1 MSEPAVVAL
10 TKLFLWNDATRLQ
23 TWPKLLAQL
32 EPDEEFDS
40 MTDLVR
46 KHVSSRVV
54 DAKHP
59 VHLDI
64 ARSLGGI
71 EAQAGRILL
80 RGVGLLEKGE
90 KAYGLSAEGVKLVN
104 LYRGDSA
111 GVGWIQHLGKVLVTR
126 EPRLRAVLRALSR
139 DGATLVFS
147 GGDWYEGSLERHH
160 LFVPGEEPLFIFRDQ
175 PDDQKL
181 RSWLKDDAWW
191 ALGLWR
197 QHPLLSGYSS
207 ACLVGQKKLDFS
219 LHGIGSR
226 LRPAFEILAYLGVV
240 RRLGSEA
247 WIDHDTAI
255 KTFGREVA
263 HDFGWTSTELE
274 KEQSPAEILGSELDR
289 LKLDT
294 GFVIASEL
302 REGLHRRGIENP
314 DKLVADMIKDGLVV
328 LEGQD
333 YGQGRHGRGLYGD
346 PSKQLIRLRIN
357 LSRSS
362 TSS

>member
-1 MSEPAVVAL
+1 MSEPIVVTL
-10 TKLFLWNDATRLQ
+10 NKLFLWYDATRLQ

-59 VHLDI
+59 VHLDV

-71 EAQAGRILL
+71 ETQGGRILL

-90 KAYGLSAEGVKLVN
+90 KGYRLSVEGVKLVD
-104 LYRGDSA
+104 LYRGDST

-126 EPRLRAVLRALSR
+126 EPRLRSVLRSLSQ
-139 DGATLVFS
+139 DGTSLVFS
-147 GGDWYEGSLERHH
+147 GGDWFEGSSERHY
-160 LFVPGEEPLFIFRDQ
+160 LFVPGEAPLFIFRDQ
-175 PDDQKL
+175 PDDHNL
-181 RSWLKDDAWW
+181 RTWLKDNAWW

-197 QHPLLSGYSS
+197 EHPLLERYSC
-207 ACLVGQKKLDFS
+207 ARLVGQLKQDFS
-219 LHGIGSR
+219 LDRIGSQ
-226 LRPAFEILAYLGVV
+226 LRPAFEVLAYLGVV

-255 KTFGREVA
+255 KTFGRDVA
-263 HDFGWTSTELE
+263 HDFGWTSSELE

-289 LKLDT
+289 LRLDT

-302 REGLHRRGIENP
+302 RDGLHRRGIENP
-314 DKLVADMIKDGLVV
+314 DRLVADMIKDGLLV